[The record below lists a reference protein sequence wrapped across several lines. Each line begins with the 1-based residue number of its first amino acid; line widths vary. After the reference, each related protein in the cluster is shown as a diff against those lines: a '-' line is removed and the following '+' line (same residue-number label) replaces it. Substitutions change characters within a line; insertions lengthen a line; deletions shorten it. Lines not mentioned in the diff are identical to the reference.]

1 MLIFSNFH
9 ETLSK
14 ETFKTSYFHVVVDL
28 RFPKHPTFS
37 VTSLAHYRIWGSVNG
52 TFSNKLK
59 HPQRPSE
66 PSQLIGMVDTI
77 LKLCFSCIRFL
88 KFQLTKPCVLIM
100 LGRPEY
106 PRSPPPPPP
115 PPPPLTTWGLPQSSA
130 CNGMQKTEVWKTHCN
145 RMLYPTLRILFIL
158 GKTHLYGHPFWYARF
173 SYIFWLVVDCPLF
186 ASLLLCPTFHKQI
199 TGWTFWGP
207 IIYPN

>member
-106 PRSPPPPPP
+106 PRSLPPPPPP
-115 PPPPLTTWGLPQSSA
+115 SPPEVSLNPLPAMECKRQKFGKHIVIECSILHCGFFSFWEKHTCMGTPF
-130 CNGMQKTEVWKTHCN
+130 GMLVF
-145 RMLYPTLRILFIL
+145 PI
-158 GKTHLYGHPFWYARF
+158 F
-173 SYIFWLVVDCPLF
+173 SDLLLIVLC
-186 ASLLLCPTFHKQI
+186 LLLCFCVPPSTNK
-199 TGWTFWGP
+199 
-207 IIYPN
+207 